1 LTSDQQLWGNEVG
14 GDWEGDTVIGKGHR
28 GALVRL
34 VQRKSLYT
42 VIGAVCRKTANA
54 VIVAGLT
61 PYKEQ
66 VYTITY
72 DNGKEI
78 SEHEKI
84 AKDLGAKIYFAHP
97 YASWERGVNENTN
110 GLIRQYFPKGREL
123 TAVTKDEIE
132 HTMNRLNH
140 RPRKTL
146 GFRTPYEVF
155 FNTKTTLT
163 VALGS

>member
-1 LTSDQQLWGNEVG
+1 MRGISDTGRAQ
-14 GDWEGDTVIGKGHR
+14 VIVHGYR
-28 GALVRL
+28 
-34 VQRKSLYT
+34 
-42 VIGAVCRKTANA
+42 GAVCRKTAKAVRA

-61 PYKEQ
+61 PYKDQ
-66 VYTITY
+66 VHTMTY

-123 TAVTKDEIE
+123 TAVTKAEIE